1 MLWFWISPIYFS
13 WYKVRQDQGWGQLRS
28 WSWVQ
33 LQLRSWSWNWSWN
46 LRSWSWYSGDWPE
59 LELKLMELELELIF
73 KRLAGVGVGVETPGV
88 GVGIG
93 VETLRIWNWSW
104 KFFFFIYTYIQ
115 VLFEIYNL
123 ETVPIILCLCNGP
136 LACWLNHSRERLR
149 SGAVVVIVLSCVIWT
164 RQHWFAQEQ
173 SSQHDNSSWQSVWQP
188 YIHTNM
194 QGSQPDNFIV
204 VSLTTLQA
212 IQWCQAFCCD
222 GCGAVHKTNTQSKVN
237 GLYCDKSY
245 VQVAFSHIKNRFKP
259 WFTN

>member
-1 MLWFWISPIYFS
+1 MNHYTHLLALPTSLSLS
-13 WYKVRQDQGWGQLRS
+13 WQDLNKSRRGRQ
-28 WSWVQ
+28 
-33 LQLRSWSWNWSWN
+33 
-46 LRSWSWYSGDWPE
+46 
-59 LELKLMELELELIF
+59 LI
-73 KRLAGVGVGVETPGV
+73 
-88 GVGIG
+88 
-93 VETLRIWNWSW
+93 
-104 KFFFFIYTYIQ
+104 
-115 VLFEIYNL
+115 
-123 ETVPIILCLCNGP
+123 CNGP

-149 SGAVVVIVLSCVIWT
+149 KTGAVVVIVLSCVIWT

-173 SSQHDNSSWQSVWQP
+173 GSQHDNSSWQSVWQP

-212 IQWCQAFCCD
+212 IQWCQAFCCN